1 MKKILL
7 ILCLLP
13 MFVVGQNL
21 TGTNIEA
28 ISGTT
33 LSDALDARCLE
44 SVFGISLGTGL
55 LLDGT
60 ALKTALGLQSIAGLT
75 ETNGGML
82 YGSADN
88 TYVWLAAGA
97 EGTLLMGNGAAA
109 PSWLAAGT
117 AGYFLLANGVADP
130 VWTSQPTLTS
140 IEGLTIAAGTIIYG
154 TGADA
159 VAALAAGATTTVLVG
174 GGAAAPVWTTAT
186 GTGAPVRATSP
197 TLVTPILG
205 TPTSGTATNV
215 TGLPLTTGVTGTLPV
230 ANGGTGVTSST
241 GTGAVVLSTSP
252 AFTTQ
257 ITTPKV
263 ITSGNNGTA
272 NTGVTAVE
280 YGDGYQHTTI
290 LTVSQVDALTTAD
303 LASIADGYLLYTF
316 PAGAIIINYA
326 YMSMGMTATTEQLG
340 DTPDVGLGTVIA
352 TGAVALLNGTATFEN
367 IITGQT
373 AVADGTAE
381 IKTALPT
388 AGVPFIIESGDAH
401 TIHFNVADAWADDT
415 STDLTANI
423 AGTVVIVWSF
433 IN

>member
-1 MKKILL
+1 MKHLLIILL
-7 ILCLLP
+7 LFPLFAL
-13 MFVVGQNL
+13 GQNFGVTGGNFFITAPTTGITGNLTITTGDLGL
-21 TGTNIEA
+21 TGSRVTKGWFTN
-28 ISGTT
+28 
-33 LSDALDARCLE
+33 LE
-44 SVFGISLGTGL
+44 STNSITINGSALSSIYQPLHASLTSIS
-55 LLDGT
+55 
-60 ALKTALGLQSIAGLT
+60 GLT
-75 ETNGGML
+75 E
-82 YGSADN
+82 
-88 TYVWLAAGA
+88 
-97 EGTLLMGNGAAA
+97 
-109 PSWLAAGT
+109 AAGT
-117 AGYFLLANGVADP
+117 L
-130 VWTSQPTLTS
+130 
-140 IEGLTIAAGTIIYG
+140 IYG
-154 TGADA
+154 TADNA
-159 VAALAAGATTTVLVG
+159 YAILPAGATTTVLVG

-186 GTGAPVRATSP
+186 GTGAPVRAGSP
-197 TLVTPILG
+197 T
-205 TPTSGTATNV
+205 
-215 TGLPLTTGVTGTLPV
+215 
-230 ANGGTGVTSST
+230 
-241 GTGAVVLSTSP
+241 
-252 AFTTQ
+252 FTTQ

-352 TGAVALLNGTATFEN
+352 TGAVDLLNGTATFEN

-373 AVADGTAE
+373 AVANGTAE